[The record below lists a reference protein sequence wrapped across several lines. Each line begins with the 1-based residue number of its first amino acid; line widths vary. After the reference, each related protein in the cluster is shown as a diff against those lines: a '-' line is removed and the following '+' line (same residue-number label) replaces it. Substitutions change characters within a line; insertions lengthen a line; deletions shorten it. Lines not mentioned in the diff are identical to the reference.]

1 MQKQY
6 DAIIIGGGIIGASIA
21 CEMAKRG
28 LKVVVVEKERIAC
41 RASSAAGGMLGA
53 QVEMGKEVGP
63 LFNLAIRSRALFAS
77 LVEELRESSGI
88 DANLITKGMLRIAFT
103 EEEKREFQ
111 EVIAYH
117 HRAGQKAE
125 WLEGREVRSRESG
138 LTGEIAGAMY
148 IPDDGQLLAPELSQA
163 FAKTAANRGAE
174 IREFTEV
181 TSLIIENGKVSGV
194 QTDNGCITADEVII
208 ASGAWSEK
216 LLKQTGIELGTY
228 PVKGECFSVKTTTP
242 LLTSTVFSHGC
253 YLVPKRGSRL
263 LVGATVKERTFD
275 QKVTVEGI
283 RLLMQRAM
291 RILPGIVD
299 AEWEKAWAGLRPQT
313 RDGLPYLGR
322 HPKFTNLIVASG
334 HFRNGILLSAITGV
348 IVADLVEG
356 RRTDGIDLAP
366 FALDRHAEVKAGVR

>member
-1 MQKQY
+1 MGKQY
-6 DAIIIGGGIIGASIA
+6 DALIVGGGIIGGSIA
-21 CEMAKRG
+21 CEMTKRG
-28 LKVVVVEKERIAC
+28 LKVAVLEKERIAC

-63 LFNLAIRSRALFAS
+63 LFNLAVRSRALFPS

-111 EVIAYH
+111 EVIACH
-117 HRAGQKAE
+117 HKAEQKAE
-125 WLEGREVRSRESG
+125 WLEAGEVRRRESG

-148 IPDDGQLLAPELSQA
+148 IPDDGQLLAPELSHA
-163 FAKTAANRGAE
+163 FVKTAAHRGAE

-181 TSLIIENGKVSGV
+181 RSLLIEQGRVAGV
-194 QTDNGCITADEVII
+194 LTENECLTADHVII
-208 ASGAWSEK
+208 ATGAWSEN
-216 LLKQTGIELGTY
+216 LLAQTGMHLGTY
-228 PVKGECFSVKTTTP
+228 PVKGECFSVKTMSP

-253 YLVPKRGSRL
+253 YLVPKKGARL
-263 LVGATVKERTFD
+263 LVGATTKEHTFD
-275 QKVTVEGI
+275 QKVSFEGI
-283 RLLMQRAM
+283 HQLMQRAT
-291 RILPGIVD
+291 RLLPGIVH

-313 RDGLPYLGR
+313 TDGLPYLGR
-322 HPKFTNLIVASG
+322 HPEFDNLIVATG

-356 RRTDGIDLAP
+356 RPTDGIDLTP
-366 FALDRHAEVKAGVR
+366 FALDRHAKVKAGVI